1 VKFLI
6 AIIQPNKL
14 NPVREALYDIGVT
27 SINVLD
33 AQGYGRQKG
42 HSAMYG
48 GVEYKINMLRKVM
61 LEIEVH
67 EDYIERTLE
76 TIQTVARTGSEG
88 SIGDGKV
95 FVLPTLEIDAIR
107 SNE

>member
-1 VKFLI
+1 VKLLL

-27 SINVLD
+27 NISVLD

-67 EDYIERTLE
+67 EDYMERTLE
-76 TIQTVARTGSEG
+76 TIQTVAKTGSEG
-88 SIGDGKV
+88 AIGDGKV
-95 FVLPTLEIDAIR
+95 FILPTLDLGM
-107 SNE
+107 NQ

>member
-1 VKFLI
+1 
-6 AIIQPNKL
+6 
-14 NPVREALYDIGVT
+14 
-27 SINVLD
+27 VLD

-67 EDYIERTLE
+67 EDYMERTLE
-76 TIQTVARTGSEG
+76 TIQTVAKTGSEG
-88 SIGDGKV
+88 AIGDGKV
-95 FVLPTLEIDAIR
+95 FILPTLDLGM
-107 SNE
+107 NQ

>member
-1 VKFLI
+1 MKLLL

-14 NPVREALYDIGVT
+14 TPVREALYDIGVT
-27 SINVLD
+27 NINVLD

-42 HSAMYG
+42 HSAVYS

-67 EDYIERTLE
+67 EDYMERTLE
-76 TIQTVARTGSEG
+76 TIQTVAKTGSEG
-88 SIGDGKV
+88 AIGDGKV
-95 FVLPTLEIDAIR
+95 FVIPTLDFDSDR
-107 SNE
+107 